1 MGQISRQLPPHPM
14 RPTLI
19 WKNMENSL
27 YRFKVATGYQMFIV
41 VKWESHGSRDKNSER
56 FSIEK
61 KLFQY
66 FFKHL

>member
-1 MGQISRQLPPHPM
+1 
-14 RPTLI
+14 
-19 WKNMENSL
+19 MENSL